1 MLLFTQLRAFPS
13 LRKKH
18 CMMIH
23 SIQARVWSSSIF
35 SLMQNLCKT
44 TMRFSPQRETWR
56 SMARRKSS
64 FTPLVIPRV
73 TVWCLKPWRRER
85 QTKSSNGYLVHYS
98 NLKGAACHLLYI
110 YCPYPNLYKES
121 QIVHTMLF
129 LKNRV
134 FSSLQ
139 VFQQLEVPSRCSHCF
154 YYGCWGEKDFSG

>member
-1 MLLFTQLRAFPS
+1 MNKHWVVFVYYRTCNSSGTSLTLDKWFSTATPLFIQLRAFPS
-13 LRKKH
+13 LRKRH
-18 CMMIH
+18 CIMIQ

-85 QTKSSNGYLVHYS
+85 QTKSNNSYLVHYS
-98 NLKGAACHLLYI
+98 NLKVLHVIYYI
-110 YCPYPNLYKES
+110 S
-121 QIVHTMLF
+121 AVHTWISIRRA
-129 LKNRV
+129 K
-134 FSSLQ
+134 
-139 VFQQLEVPSRCSHCF
+139 
-154 YYGCWGEKDFSG
+154 